1 MCKTAKVLLE
11 TFAQNMPSNA
21 LFLVSKHPKQQPNKK
36 KNNNKKKI
44 IKIRTNLVTKRGL

>member
-1 MCKTAKVLLE
+1 MCKTDKVLLE

-36 KNNNKKKI
+36 KTTKKK
-44 IKIRTNLVTKRGL
+44 L